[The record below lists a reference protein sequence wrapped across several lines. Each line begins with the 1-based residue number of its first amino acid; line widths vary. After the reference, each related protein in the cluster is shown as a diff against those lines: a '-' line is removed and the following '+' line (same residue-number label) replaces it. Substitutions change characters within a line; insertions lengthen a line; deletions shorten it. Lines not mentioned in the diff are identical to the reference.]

1 MLLAAPD
8 FKIEIVIDISQEVFR
23 MGVATIGFAIACWA
37 MIKIIALIAKSNE
50 RKE

>member
-1 MLLAAPD
+1 MMLAAPD
-8 FKIEIVIDISQEVFR
+8 FRIEIAIDISQEVFR

-37 MIKIIALIAKSNE
+37 MIKIIGVIAKSNE